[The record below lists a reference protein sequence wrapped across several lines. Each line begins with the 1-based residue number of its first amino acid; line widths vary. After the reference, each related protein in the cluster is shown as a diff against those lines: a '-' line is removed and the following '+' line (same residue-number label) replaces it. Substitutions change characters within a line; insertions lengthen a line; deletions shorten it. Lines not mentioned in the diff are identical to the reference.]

1 VVVVVVAVVVVV
13 GVVVS
18 LGGATVAVVV
28 VDVESTVVGGGSTV
42 VGVVVVE
49 DSPGL
54 ASAIEPD
61 SAMTATTAGATA
73 RSTYEG
79 DTILT
84 TSHRTAGY
92 QAIRRDFHRQDL
104 AEP

>member
-1 VVVVVVAVVVVV
+1 VVAVVVLVV
-13 GVVVS
+13 GGVVS
-18 LGGATVAVVV
+18 LGGATVVVV
-28 VDVESTVVGGGSTV
+28 VEDESTVVGGGSTV